1 MRLGKKSGT
10 RMLVEICA
18 PVAQMDQSGRFLNQ
32 RKQFFRIFVL
42 IGSRVFSLILLTDFH
57 FLRQLSKSDLL
68 LFLVL
73 I

>member
-1 MRLGKKSGT
+1 MRLGKKSGA

-32 RKQFFRIFVL
+32 RKQFFRIFAL
-42 IGSRVFSLILLTDFH
+42 IGFRIISLILLTDFH
-57 FLRQLSKSDLL
+57 FCRQFSKSDLL

>member
-1 MRLGKKSGT
+1 
-10 RMLVEICA
+10 MLVEICA

-32 RKQFFRIFVL
+32 GKHFFRIFVL
-42 IGSRVFSLILLTDFH
+42 IGSRIFSLILLTDFH
-57 FLRQLSKSDLL
+57 FRRQFSKSDLW